1 MAVDT
6 ELTCSNPSHTEVLE
20 FFGKEV
26 ILVENLYG
34 LWRALN
40 TSHSADAELAYEMT
54 PEFAEHARFLA
65 AEQLIV
71 VVARLI
77 EKRIRNDSVTLDF
90 VLETCKCKSDEIQ
103 DKVDEAAK
111 RFRESTKNVMAHR
124 NNRIAHTDR
133 KLAFGKGG
141 WSKLPTGTSDDIDNA
156 VRALI
161 DIHIQLDGDH
171 SGVFG
176 YGWRSEDSEGKTTSS
191 LDGGAYVYKQLLK
204 RFSKYWELTT
214 HEHKLSDEQI
224 VRAIRTGNIQQVL
237 DSIDTDQDQVDL

>member
-1 MAVDT
+1 MAVNT

-20 FFGKEV
+20 FFGEEV

-34 LWRALN
+34 LWCALN

-54 PEFAEHARFLA
+54 PEFAEYARFLA

-71 VVARLI
+71 VIARLI
-77 EKRIRNDSVTLDF
+77 EKRSHDSVTLHF
-90 VLETCKCKSDEIQ
+90 VLKTCRCKSEEIQ
-103 DKVDEAAK
+103 VKVDEAAK
-111 RFRESTKNVMAHR
+111 RFRDCTKNVMAHR
-124 NNRIAHTDR
+124 NNRVAHTDQ
-133 KLAFGKGG
+133 KLAFTKDG
-141 WSKLPTGTSDDIDNA
+141 WANLPTGSLDDIENA

-176 YGWRSEDSEGKTTSS
+176 FGWRSEDSEGKTTSS

-237 DSIDTDQDQVDL
+237 DSIDTDQDHVDL